1 LTSTPLGRATHGR
14 DIRFA
19 TVFFFLSGAAALVYQ
34 VAWQRLLGLTTGIA
48 VHSVAIIT
56 AAFMAGLGIGSH
68 VGGTLSAKLTP
79 RKSLV
84 AFAVIEL
91 LVAVFATVS
100 VPFYYGLLYRYLPEL
115 YDGMARGAITHFLSL
130 LPPTALMGMSLPFLV
145 RGLVQDRE
153 DAPRTIGLLYGANAL
168 GASAGAF
175 LTPWVLVRFLGVT
188 GAILTGATGSALAG
202 IGALILARRTETPL
216 GEAPKEVPV
225 TPAAAA
231 ARAEGDEA
239 AQPLNRWVWLY
250 ALSGFVSL
258 SLEVVWFRV
267 LDVTA
272 KGGAFAFGTL
282 LAVYLL
288 GLAVGTFAAAQRAA
302 SIRRPLEVF
311 LTCQIGVVVVTVLA
325 HSLLVW
331 LPGWFPGISWIV
343 AYGQTPYGVHLRAAS
358 VWEFVVV
365 YLILPIALFGPS
377 TFLMG
382 VGFPVL
388 QRATQKDPVGSG
400 RTVGLLQAANIAGC
414 TLGSL
419 FTGLILLD
427 TVGTS
432 GVFQA
437 LSGVSLVIAL
447 LGWRATQRARF
458 GWLALTLLILGLTF
472 PGNNQLWLRIHGDP
486 DPVISLVEE
495 DAASVTLLTPEGERY
510 KLWINGRHNSW
521 LPYGWLHTAIGAFPA
536 IVHPNPEDVAVVG
549 MGSGDTAWA
558 ASSNEKTQRIVVFE
572 IASSQPRLMSR
583 VSTRNGMSR
592 VAQFLSDPRVTIV
605 KDDGRRRLHA
615 DGRKYDIIVA
625 DAIDTDSTM
634 SNNLYSVE
642 FYRLVKDT
650 LKPGGLMC
658 VLGKTSRIRAAAQR
672 AFPYAVAFREDLL
685 LVSSDPIVIDK
696 EAWLEKLRSPHL
708 VEYFGKAR
716 TREISEFVRGAV
728 YARVPPSGAEVN
740 WDLQPKDEFLRP
752 FVGPH

>member
-1 LTSTPLGRATHGR
+1 MSRTTPRR

-19 TVFFFLSGAAALVYQ
+19 TAFFFLSGAAALVYQ

-68 VGGTLSAKLTP
+68 WGGILSARLSPK
-79 RKSLV
+79 KSLV

-91 LVAVFATVS
+91 MVAAFAAIS
-100 VPFYYGLLYRYLPEL
+100 VPFYYGLLYRYMPQL
-115 YDGMARGAITHFLSL
+115 YDGMVEGAVTHFLSL

-145 RGLVQDRE
+145 RGLVQARE

-175 LTPWVLVRFLGVT
+175 LTPWVLIRFLGVT
-188 GAILTGATGSALAG
+188 GAILTGAAGSALAG
-202 IGALILARRTETPL
+202 IGALILARRLEAAPANDAAGAREGAEPATPL
-216 GEAPKEVPV
+216 P
-225 TPAAAA
+225 
-231 ARAEGDEA
+231 GDEE
-239 AQPLNRWVWLY
+239 AQPFRRWVALY

-288 GLAVGTFAAAQRAA
+288 GLSTGTFVAARRAA

-311 LTCQIGVVVVTVLA
+311 LTCQIGVVLVTVLA

-331 LPGWFPGISWIV
+331 LPASFPGISWIV

-358 VWEFVVV
+358 ISEFLVV
-365 YLILPIALFGPS
+365 YLGLPIALFGPS

-382 VGFPVL
+382 FGFPVL
-388 QRATQKDPVGSG
+388 QRATQADPVGSG

-414 TLGSL
+414 TVGSL

-427 TVGTS
+427 SVGTS
-432 GVFQA
+432 GVFKA
-437 LSGVSLVIAL
+437 LSVVSLAIAL
-447 LGWRATQRARF
+447 LGWRATRSSRF
-458 GWLALTLLILGLTF
+458 GWMAAALLLAGVTF
-472 PGNNQLWLRIHGDP
+472 PANDHLWLRLHGDP

-549 MGSGDTAWA
+549 LGSGDTAWA
-558 ASSNEKTQRIVVFE
+558 ASSNERTRRVVVFE
-572 IASSQPRLMSR
+572 IASSQPRLLAR
-583 VSTRNGMSR
+583 VAPRDGMSR
-592 VAQFLSDPRVTIV
+592 VEQFLSDQRVTIV

-685 LVSSDPIVIDK
+685 LVSADPIVIDK

-708 VEYFGKAR
+708 VDYFGKGR
-716 TREISEFVRGAV
+716 TREISDFVRGAV
-728 YARVPPSGAEVN
+728 YAKLPPNGAEVN

-752 FVGPH
+752 FADRR

>member
-1 LTSTPLGRATHGR
+1 MSNLPLSRPAPRH

-19 TVFFFLSGAAALVYQ
+19 TAFFFLSGAAALVYQ

-68 VGGTLSAKLTP
+68 VGGIMSAKLTP
-79 RKSLV
+79 KKSLI

-91 LVAVFATVS
+91 LVAAFAMVS
-100 VPFYYGLLYRYLPEL
+100 VPFYYGFLYRYMPQL
-115 YDGMARGAITHFLSL
+115 YDGMVQGAITHFLSL

-145 RGLVQDRE
+145 RGLVKDQQ

-188 GAILTGATGSALAG
+188 GAILVGAAGSAIAG
-202 IGALILARRTETPL
+202 IGALLLARRTTAASAAEVVS
-216 GEAPKEVPV
+216 EEPKAEPVPHA
-225 TPAAAA
+225 T
-231 ARAEGDEA
+231 DEA
-239 AQPLNRWVWLY
+239 AQPFHRWVWLY

-288 GLAVGTFAAAQRAA
+288 GLSAGTFVAARRAA
-302 SIRRPLEVF
+302 SIKRPLEVF

-331 LPGWFPGISWIV
+331 LPASFPGISWIV

-358 VWEFVVV
+358 FWEFLIV
-365 YLILPIALFGPS
+365 YLALPIALFGPS

-382 VGFPVL
+382 FGFPVL

-414 TLGSL
+414 TIGSL
-419 FTGLILLD
+419 FTGLVLLD
-427 TVGTS
+427 KVGTS
-432 GVFQA
+432 GVFQS
-437 LSGVSLVIAL
+437 LSLVSLVIAL
-447 LGWRATQRARF
+447 LGWRATRNVRF
-458 GWLALTLLILGLTF
+458 GWLAATLLVLGITF
-472 PGNNQLWLRIHGDP
+472 PANDHLWLRLHGDP

-495 DAASVTLLTPEGERY
+495 DAASVTLLTPEGDRY

-558 ASSNEKTQRIVVFE
+558 ASSNEKTKRVVVFE
-572 IASSQPRLMSR
+572 IASSQPRLMAR
-583 VSTRNGMSR
+583 VATREGMSR
-592 VAQFLSDPRVTIV
+592 VAQFLSDTRVTIV

-685 LVSSDPIVIDK
+685 LVSAEPIVIDK

-708 VEYFGKAR
+708 VDYFGKAR
-716 TREISEFVRGAV
+716 TREIAEFVRGAV
-728 YARVPPSGAEVN
+728 YAKLPPNGAEVN

-752 FVGPH
+752 FTGPR

>member
-1 LTSTPLGRATHGR
+1 MSRTTPRR
-14 DIRFA
+14 DLRFA
-19 TVFFFLSGAAALVYQ
+19 TAFFFLSGAAALVYQ

-68 VGGTLSAKLTP
+68 WGGMLSARLTP
-79 RKSLV
+79 KKSLIAFAAIELMV
-84 AFAVIEL
+84 AAFAV
-91 LVAVFATVS
+91 VS
-100 VPFYYGLLYRYLPEL
+100 VPFYYGLLYRYMPQL
-115 YDGMARGAITHFLSL
+115 YDGMVEGAITHFLSL

-145 RGLVQDRE
+145 RGLVQARE

-175 LTPWVLVRFLGVT
+175 LTPWVLIRFLGVT
-188 GAILTGATGSALAG
+188 GAILAGASGSALAG
-202 IGALILARRTETPL
+202 IGALILARRTQAEDAAGAGAAASQEL
-216 GEAPKEVPV
+216 V
-225 TPAAAA
+225 PAAPLPT
-231 ARAEGDEA
+231 DEA
-239 AQPLNRWVWLY
+239 AQPFSRWVALY

-288 GLAVGTFAAAQRAA
+288 GLSTGTFAAAKRAA
-302 SIRRPLEVF
+302 SIKRPLEVF
-311 LTCQIGVVVVTVLA
+311 LACQIGVVLVTVLA

-331 LPGWFPGISWIV
+331 LPASLPGIAWIV
-343 AYGQTPYGVHLRAAS
+343 AYGQTPYGVHLRAAGLG
-358 VWEFVVV
+358 EFLVV
-365 YLILPIALFGPS
+365 YLGLPLALFGPS

-382 VGFPVL
+382 FGFPVL
-388 QRATQKDPVGSG
+388 QRATQADPVGSG

-419 FTGLILLD
+419 FTGLVLLD

-432 GVFQA
+432 GVFKA
-437 LSGVSLVIAL
+437 LSVVSLVIAL
-447 LGWRATQRARF
+447 LGWRATRRPLF
-458 GWLALTLLILGLTF
+458 GAMAAALLAAGITF
-472 PGNNQLWLRIHGDP
+472 PTNDHLWLRLHGDP

-549 MGSGDTAWA
+549 LGSGDTAWA
-558 ASSNEKTQRIVVFE
+558 ASSNEKTQRVVVFE
-572 IASSQPRLMSR
+572 IASSQPRLLAR
-583 VSTRNGMSR
+583 VAPRDGMSR
-592 VAQFLSDPRVTIV
+592 VEQFLSDKRVTIL

-685 LVSSDPIVIDK
+685 LVSEEPIVIDK

-708 VEYFGKAR
+708 VDYFGKAR
-716 TREISEFVRGAV
+716 TREISEFVRGAA
-728 YARVPPSGAEVN
+728 YAKLPPNGAEVN

-752 FVGPH
+752 FTGPR

>member
-1 LTSTPLGRATHGR
+1 
-14 DIRFA
+14 
-19 TVFFFLSGAAALVYQ
+19 
-34 VAWQRLLGLTTGIA
+34 
-48 VHSVAIIT
+48 
-56 AAFMAGLGIGSH
+56 
-68 VGGTLSAKLTP
+68 
-79 RKSLV
+79 
-84 AFAVIEL
+84 VIEI

-100 VPFYYGLLYRYLPEL
+100 VPFYYGLLYRYMPEL
-115 YDGMARGAITHFLSL
+115 YDGMVRGAVTHFLSL

-168 GASAGAF
+168 GASVGAF
-175 LTPWVLVRFLGVT
+175 LTPWVLIRFLGVT
-188 GAILTGATGSALAG
+188 GAILTGALGSAIAG
-202 IGALILARRTETPL
+202 IGALILARRTAA
-216 GEAPKEVPV
+216 GMA
-225 TPAAAA
+225 PAAASEEPKA
-231 ARAEGDEA
+231 QPAPDAKDEA
-239 AQPLNRWVWLY
+239 AQPFHRWVWLY

-288 GLAVGTFAAAQRAA
+288 GLSAGTFAAARRAA

-331 LPGWFPGISWIV
+331 LPASFPGISWIV

-358 VWEFVVV
+358 LSEFLIV
-365 YLILPIALFGPS
+365 YLGLPLALFGPS

-382 VGFPVL
+382 FGFPVL

-419 FTGLILLD
+419 FTGLVLLD

-432 GVFQA
+432 GVFKA
-437 LSGVSLVIAL
+437 LSGVSLIIAL
-447 LGWRATQRARF
+447 LGWRATRRSRF
-458 GWLALTLLILGLTF
+458 GWLAAALFVLGVTF
-472 PGNNQLWLRIHGDP
+472 PGNDHLWLRLHGDP
-486 DPVISLVEE
+486 DPVVSLVEE

-521 LPYGWLHTAIGAFPA
+521 LPYGWLHAAIGAFPA

-558 ASSNEKTQRIVVFE
+558 ASSNEKTKRVVVFE
-572 IASSQPRLMSR
+572 IASSQPRLMAR
-583 VSTRNGMSR
+583 VATRAGMSR
-592 VAQFLSDPRVTIV
+592 VEQFLADKRVTIV

-615 DGRKYDIIVA
+615 DGRQYDIIVA

-642 FYRLVKDT
+642 FYRLVKDS

-658 VLGKTSRIRAAAQR
+658 VLAKTSRIRAAAQR

-685 LVSSDPIVIDK
+685 LVSADPIIIDQ
-696 EAWLEKLRSPHL
+696 EAWLEKLKSPHL
-708 VEYFGKAR
+708 VDYFGKAR
-716 TREISEFVRGAV
+716 TREIADFVRGAV
-728 YARVPPSGAEVN
+728 YAKNPPNGADVN

-752 FVGPH
+752 FPGPH

>member
-1 LTSTPLGRATHGR
+1 MSRTTHRR

-19 TVFFFLSGAAALVYQ
+19 TAFFFLSGAAALVYQ

-68 VGGTLSAKLTP
+68 VGGILSARLSPK
-79 RKSLV
+79 KSLV
-84 AFAVIEL
+84 AFAAIEL
-91 LVAVFATVS
+91 LVAAFAAVS
-100 VPFYYGLLYRYLPEL
+100 VPFYYGFLYRYMPQL
-115 YDGMARGAITHFLSL
+115 YDGMFQAAITHFLSL

-145 RGLVQDRE
+145 RGLVEDRE

-188 GAILTGATGSALAG
+188 GAILTGAAGSAIAG
-202 IGALILARRTETPL
+202 IGALLLSRHASDAMREAVASEEPKASPVVEP
-216 GEAPKEVPV
+216 GYEAP
-225 TPAAAA
+225 
-231 ARAEGDEA
+231 
-239 AQPLNRWVWLY
+239 QPLQRWVWLY

-288 GLAVGTFAAAQRAA
+288 GLSAGTFAAARRAA
-302 SIRRPLEVF
+302 SIKRPLEVF

-331 LPGWFPGISWIV
+331 LPASLPGISWIV

-358 VWEFVVV
+358 TWEFLIV
-365 YLILPIALFGPS
+365 YLGLPLALFGPS

-382 VGFPVL
+382 FGFPVL

-419 FTGLILLD
+419 FTGLVLLD
-427 TVGTS
+427 RVGTS
-432 GVFQA
+432 GVFET
-437 LSGVSLVIAL
+437 LSVVSLIIAL
-447 LGWRATQRARF
+447 VGWRATSNPRF
-458 GWLALTLLILGLTF
+458 GWMAAALLVLGLTF
-472 PGNNQLWLRIHGDP
+472 PANDHLWLRLHGDP
-486 DPVISLVEE
+486 DPAISLVEE

-536 IVHPNPEDVAVVG
+536 IVHPNPVDVAVVG

-558 ASSNEKTQRIVVFE
+558 ASSNEKTERVVVFE

-583 VSTRNGMSR
+583 VASREGMSR
-592 VAQFLSDPRVTIV
+592 VAQFLSDKRVTIV

-685 LVSSDPIVIDK
+685 LVSAEPIVIDK

-708 VEYFGKAR
+708 VDYFGKAR
-716 TREISEFVRGAV
+716 TREIAEFVRGAV
-728 YARVPPSGAEVN
+728 YAKLPPSGAEVN

-752 FVGPH
+752 FAGPR

>member
-1 LTSTPLGRATHGR
+1 MSRTTPRR

-19 TVFFFLSGAAALVYQ
+19 TFFFFLSGAAALVYQ

-56 AAFMAGLGIGSH
+56 AAFLAGLGIGSH
-68 VGGTLSAKLTP
+68 LGGILSARLTP
-79 RKSLV
+79 RRSLI

-91 LVAVFATVS
+91 AVAAFAALS

-115 YDGMARGAITHFLSL
+115 YDGMLRSTITHFLSL

-188 GAILTGATGSALAG
+188 GAILVGAFGSALAG
-202 IGALILARRTETPL
+202 LGALVLAHRVRQANAAQTGIESV
-216 GEAPKEVPV
+216 E
-225 TPAAAA
+225 PAAASA
-231 ARAEGDEA
+231 PDPTEEA
-239 AQPLNRWVWLY
+239 AQPFQRWVALY
-250 ALSGFVSL
+250 ALSGFVAL

-267 LDVTA
+267 LDVAA

-282 LAVYLL
+282 LAIFLL
-288 GLAVGTFAAAQRAA
+288 GLASGTFIAAGRAA
-302 SIRRPLEVF
+302 SIKRPLVVF
-311 LTCQIGVVVVTVLA
+311 LYCQIGVVLVTVLA

-331 LPGWFPGISWIV
+331 LPASFPGISWIV
-343 AYGQTPYGVHLRAAS
+343 AYGQTPYGVHLRAAGFF
-358 VWEFVVV
+358 EFVVV
-365 YLILPIALFGPS
+365 YLILPIVLFGPS

-382 VGFPVL
+382 FGFPVL
-388 QRATQKDPVGSG
+388 QRATQTDPVGSG

-419 FTGLILLD
+419 FTGLVLLD

-432 GVFQA
+432 GVFKA
-437 LSGVSLVIAL
+437 LSAVSLVIAL
-447 LGWRATQRARF
+447 LGWRATREVRF
-458 GWLALTLLILGLTF
+458 AWLASALLLVAATF
-472 PGNNQLWLRIHGDP
+472 PKNDHLWLRLHGDP
-486 DPVISLVEE
+486 DPVNSLVEE
-495 DAASVTLLTPEGERY
+495 DAASVTLLTPEDERY

-536 IVHPNPEDVAVVG
+536 LVHPAPEDVAVIG
-549 MGSGDTAWA
+549 LGSGDTAWA
-558 ASSNEKTQRIVVFE
+558 ASSSEQTRHVVVFE
-572 IASSQPRLMSR
+572 IASSQPRLLSR
-583 VSTRNGMSR
+583 VAPRAGMSR
-592 VAQFLSDPRVTIV
+592 VQEFLADPRVTIV

-642 FYRLVKDT
+642 FYRLIQDT

-658 VLGKTSRIRAAAQR
+658 VLAKTSRIRAAAQR

-696 EAWLEKLRSPHL
+696 EAWLERLRTPHMI
-708 VEYFGKAR
+708 EYFGKAR
-716 TREISEFVRGAV
+716 TREIADFVRGAS
-728 YARVPPSGAEVN
+728 YAKIPPWGADVN

-752 FVGPH
+752 FSDRR

>member
-1 LTSTPLGRATHGR
+1 LTSTPLSRTTHGR

-68 VGGTLSAKLTP
+68 VGGAMSAKLTP
-79 RKSLV
+79 KKSLV

-91 LVAVFATVS
+91 LVAAFATVS

-145 RGLVQDRE
+145 RGLVEDRE

-175 LTPWVLVRFLGVT
+175 LTPWVLIRFLGVT
-188 GAILTGATGSALAG
+188 GAILTGAAGSALAG
-202 IGALILARRTETPL
+202 VGALILARRTAAEPIVPVELETPKQEEPAP
-216 GEAPKEVPV
+216 GADDEAP
-225 TPAAAA
+225 
-231 ARAEGDEA
+231 
-239 AQPLNRWVWLY
+239 QPLQRWVWLY

-282 LAVYLL
+282 LSVYLL
-288 GLAVGTFAAAQRAA
+288 GLAVGTFAAARRAA

-331 LPGWFPGISWIV
+331 LPASFPGISWIV

-358 VWEFVVV
+358 LSEFLIV
-365 YLILPIALFGPS
+365 YLGLPIALFGPS

-382 VGFPVL
+382 FGFPVL

-414 TLGSL
+414 TIGSL
-419 FTGLILLD
+419 FTGLVLLD

-432 GVFQA
+432 GVFRA
-437 LSGVSLVIAL
+437 LSVVSLLIAL
-447 LGWRATQRARF
+447 LGWRATGRARF
-458 GWLALTLLILGLTF
+458 GWLALALLILGLTF
-472 PGNNQLWLRIHGDP
+472 PANNHLWLRIHGDP
-486 DPVISLVEE
+486 DPEVSLVEE

-558 ASSNEKTQRIVVFE
+558 ASSNEKTQRVVVFE
-572 IASSQPRLMSR
+572 IASSQPRLMAR
-583 VSTRNGMSR
+583 VAPRAGMSR
-592 VAQFLSDPRVTIV
+592 VEQFLSDKRVTIV

-716 TREISEFVRGAV
+716 TREIADFVRGAV
-728 YARVPPSGAEVN
+728 YAKIPPSGAEVN

-752 FVGPH
+752 FAGPR

>member
-1 LTSTPLGRATHGR
+1 MSRTTPRR
-14 DIRFA
+14 DLRFA
-19 TVFFFLSGAAALVYQ
+19 TAFFFLSGAAALVYQ

-68 VGGTLSAKLTP
+68 VGGTMSAKLTP
-79 RKSLV
+79 KKSLI
-84 AFAVIEL
+84 AFGVIEL
-91 LVAVFATVS
+91 LVAAFATVS
-100 VPFYYGLLYRYLPEL
+100 VPFYYGFLYRYMPEL
-115 YDGMARGAITHFLSL
+115 YDGMVRGAITHFLSL

-175 LTPWVLVRFLGVT
+175 LTPWVLIRFLGVT
-188 GAILTGATGSALAG
+188 GAILTGAVGSAIAG
-202 IGALILARRTETPL
+202 IGALILARRTVASFADTAPVE
-216 GEAPKEVPV
+216 GEAPLDTPV
-225 TPAAAA
+225 SDDD
-231 ARAEGDEA
+231 DER
-239 AQPLNRWVWLY
+239 AQPLRHWVWLY

-288 GLAVGTFAAAQRAA
+288 GLSAGTFAAARRAA

-331 LPGWFPGISWIV
+331 LPASFPGISWIV

-358 VWEFVVV
+358 LSEFLIV
-365 YLILPIALFGPS
+365 YLGLPIALFGPS

-382 VGFPVL
+382 FGFPVL

-419 FTGLILLD
+419 FTGLVLLD

-432 GVFQA
+432 GVFKA
-437 LSGVSLVIAL
+437 LSLVSLMIAL
-447 LGWRATQRARF
+447 LGWRATGSARF
-458 GWLALTLLILGLTF
+458 GWLAGALLVLGVTF
-472 PGNNQLWLRIHGDP
+472 PGNDHLWLRLHGDP
-486 DPVISLVEE
+486 DPVVSLVEE

-558 ASSNEKTQRIVVFE
+558 ASSNEKTQRVVVFE
-572 IASSQPRLMSR
+572 IASSQPRLMGR
-583 VSTRNGMSR
+583 VAPRAGMSR
-592 VAQFLSDPRVTIV
+592 VEQFLQDKRVTIV

-685 LVSSDPIVIDK
+685 LVGSDPIVIDK

-716 TREISEFVRGAV
+716 TREISEFVRGAT
-728 YARVPPSGAEVN
+728 YAKVPPNGAEVN

-752 FVGPH
+752 FTGPR